1 MSGRT
6 TRRRA
11 LAQKEASASL
21 ATAVMSCSD
30 ICRLLLPTLPFGA
43 FVSLR
48 CSCAGIYRA
57 TQAVCEELVAIL
69 ERAALLYVSPR
80 FGEALALMGA
90 HQPHLSWLIQT
101 PALAVV
107 TCDRYDEVIAGAYH
121 LLQAHLTRMQKLAV
135 SNVLRR
141 AASRPRGSALR
152 RCRLLHMGV
161 RLGMF
166 TESARQLRALHRAAE
181 QAVEGIEAHYA
192 AEPPPGGGQPANTA
206 AAHYTIA
213 GFYTYHHR
221 PRNGVEL
228 GDALKKAQGP
238 APKPKP
244 KPKPKPNPSPK
255 PNPHP
260 KQAQGHLQRALAIQS
275 RQLGQLHIATL
286 CTQLVKAQVHTSP
299 YLPISRHISP
309 YPARQGAGDAHAR
322 QHGPIPNP
330 SPHPNPNP
338 NPNPNP
344 HPNPTPKQGDAYARQ
359 HGGLRPPPRQAAGTT
374 ARP

>member
-11 LAQKEASASL
+11 LAQREASASL
-21 ATAVMSCSD
+21 ATTVMSCSD

-141 AASRPRGSALR
+141 AASLPRSSHLR

-166 TESARQLRALHRAAE
+166 TESPRQLRSLHHAAE

-228 GDALKKAQGP
+228 GDALKKAQG
-238 APKPKP
+238 
-244 KPKPKPNPSPK
+244 
-255 PNPHP
+255 
-260 KQAQGHLQRALAIQS
+260 HLQRALAIQS
-275 RQLGQLHIATL
+275 RQLGQLHISTL
-286 CTQLVKAQVHTSP
+286 CTQLVKAQVMLMLDNTAGC
-299 YLPISRHISP
+299 SRLLDKQLVHCET
-309 YPARQGAGDAHAR
+309 
-322 QHGPIPNP
+322 NP
-330 SPHPNPNP
+330 
-338 NPNPNP
+338 
-344 HPNPTPKQGDAYARQ
+344 
-359 HGGLRPPPRQAAGTT
+359 RP
-374 ARP
+374 